1 MKTIDKKIGIDIFSG
16 AGGLSLGAEMAG
28 ISVRYAIE
36 IDSDAAKTYKKNHPD
51 AEVICEDIQKINPID
66 LKEDHPFFII
76 MGGPPCQGFS
86 LSNTISRNMENPKNF
101 LFKEFVRFVK
111 VLKPIWFVLENVKG
125 ITSINHGNT
134 QLLIE
139 DCFRELGYTVKS
151 KVLCASDYGVP
162 QNRHRFFMVGNCLN
176 IDFNF
181 PEKTDIP

>member
-1 MKTIDKKIGIDIFSG
+1 
-16 AGGLSLGAEMAG
+16 
-28 ISVRYAIE
+28 
-36 IDSDAAKTYKKNHPD
+36 
-51 AEVICEDIQKINPID
+51 
-66 LKEDHPFFII
+66 

-162 QNRHRFFMVGNCLN
+162 QNRHRFLWLG
-176 IDFNF
+176 IA
-181 PEKTDIP
+181 

>member
-76 MGGPPCQGFS
+76 MGGLLVKDFRYLTRFQEIWRILKISYLKS
-86 LSNTISRNMENPKNF
+86 LSDSSR
-101 LFKEFVRFVK
+101 
-111 VLKPIWFVLENVKG
+111 
-125 ITSINHGNT
+125 
-134 QLLIE
+134 
-139 DCFRELGYTVKS
+139 Y
-151 KVLCASDYGVP
+151 
-162 QNRHRFFMVGNCLN
+162 
-176 IDFNF
+176 
-181 PEKTDIP
+181 